1 MKFILI
7 LFFAVLAIAS
17 AQRRIRVLHP
27 SHRLHRVADKDHYY
41 ASLGRGDVSSYSRSH
56 VSRNL
61 GRLGGYRETHVSG
74 DRFNNSNESTPNRKL
89 TKLFEEPETSGMY
102 ILMPIEWVADSHRNG
117 KLK

>member
-1 MKFILI
+1 MNFIVRTWSYPAKKFHETSQDFNVPCSIYRPAIMRTLI

-17 AQRRIRVLHP
+17 AQRRIR
-27 SHRLHRVADKDHYY
+27 AGKDHYY

-74 DRFNNSNESTPNRKL
+74 
-89 TKLFEEPETSGMY
+89 
-102 ILMPIEWVADSHRNG
+102 VAVG
-117 KLK
+117 KGKVGIYSQEHPHHLG